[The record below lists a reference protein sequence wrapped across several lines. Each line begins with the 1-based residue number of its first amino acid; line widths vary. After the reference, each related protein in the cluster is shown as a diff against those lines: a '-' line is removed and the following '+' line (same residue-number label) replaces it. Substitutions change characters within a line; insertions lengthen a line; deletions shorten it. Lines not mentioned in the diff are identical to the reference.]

1 MAVSRMPVTV
11 RFLDF
16 ATETQALR
24 DLRMRVLYPG
34 RSPER
39 ADYPGDAQAVH
50 IGAFTDTGELAGCAS
65 LFHQEG
71 GMIQL
76 RGMATSDAVRG
87 TGAGLAIVR
96 FAENYARKQGA
107 ARLWCNARATAV
119 GFYERCSWTTEG
131 DEFDVA
137 GIGGHFVM
145 SAVTPPKSAPIAPPA

>member
-1 MAVSRMPVTV
+1 MTI

-16 ATETQALR
+16 ATEADALR

-50 IGAFTDTGELAGCAS
+50 IGAFTDSGELSGCAS

-71 GMIQL
+71 DAIQL
-76 RGMATSDAVRG
+76 RGMGTSDAVRG

-96 FAENYARKQGA
+96 FVEGYAREQRA
-107 ARLWCNARATAV
+107 TRLWCNARATAV
-119 GFYERCSWTTEG
+119 GFYERCGWTKEG

-137 GIGGHFVM
+137 
-145 SAVTPPKSAPIAPPA
+145 